1 MNDLRKY
8 YSEEYKAKLHK
19 IRVKYLI
26 ETILC
31 VVLVFIYFCISRSI
45 INLILAIFGGI
56 LGVMYLISL
65 ITLFVSPETVCPPN
79 GQKQSISK
87 IGAAVKNLRRR

>member
-31 VVLVFIYFCISRSI
+31 VVLVFIYFCVSRSI
-45 INLILAIFGGI
+45 INLILAVFGGI
-56 LGVMYLISL
+56 LGAMYLIGL
-65 ITLFVSPETVCPPN
+65 IALFVSPETVCPPN
-79 GQKQSISK
+79 SQKQSMSK
-87 IGAAVKNLRRR
+87 IEAAFKNFRHK